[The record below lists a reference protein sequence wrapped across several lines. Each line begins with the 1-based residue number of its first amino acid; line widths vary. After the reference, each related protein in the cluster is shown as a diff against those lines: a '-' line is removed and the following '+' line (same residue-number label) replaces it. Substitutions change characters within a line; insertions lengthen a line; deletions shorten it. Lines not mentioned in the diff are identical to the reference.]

1 MKQAYI
7 AISFSQY
14 QTMQAELEAIRAVLK
29 AVQIEPFVFVE
40 HYHFALDEAKTM
52 MQTAR
57 KHLDES
63 DVLIAELSHKA
74 IGVGVEVG
82 YMSAQDK
89 PILYLRREGA
99 EYSSTVGGLATYE
112 IVYRDI
118 ADLRGQLG
126 EVFGEMGI

>member
-14 QTMQAELEAIRAVLK
+14 KAMQAEIEAICAVLQ
-29 AVQIEPFVFVE
+29 AAQIEPFIFVE
-40 HYHFALDEAKTM
+40 RYQFTMDEAVEM
-52 MQTAR
+52 MQAAK

-82 YMSAQDK
+82 YIAAKGK
-89 PILYLRREGA
+89 PIIYLRAEGT
-99 EYSSTVGGLATYE
+99 EYSSTVDGLADVA
-112 IVYRDI
+112 IVYADI
-118 ADLRGQLG
+118 ADLKGQL
-126 EVFGEMGI
+126 EQIFTQLEI

>member
-14 QTMQAELEAIRAVLK
+14 KTMQAEIEAIRAVLE
-29 AVQIEPFVFVE
+29 AAQIEPFVFVE
-40 HYHFALDEAKTM
+40 RYHFGLDEARTM
-52 MQTAR
+52 MQTAK

-82 YMSAQDK
+82 YMAAQGK
-89 PILYLRREGA
+89 PIVYLRREGA
-99 EYSSTVGGLATYE
+99 EYSSTVGGLADVAIT
-112 IVYRDI
+112 YRDI
-118 ADLRGQLG
+118 ADLKGQLG
-126 EVFGEMGI
+126 AVLGEMGI